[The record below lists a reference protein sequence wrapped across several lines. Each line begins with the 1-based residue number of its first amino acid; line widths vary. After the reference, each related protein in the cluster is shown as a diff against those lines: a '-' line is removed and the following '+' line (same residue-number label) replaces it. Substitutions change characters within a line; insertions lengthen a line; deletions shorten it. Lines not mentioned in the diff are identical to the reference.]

1 MIYKSYNYHYSTT
14 ELLKIQSN
22 LQQVLRVNAAECREF
37 LAQLI
42 KCFLCCSWS
51 MHHRHFFADILQ
63 VQENFLRQISYAPIV
78 QKSKLINVPERRN
91 SCDLR
96 FKQIVQK
103 IFLTVFTKCSM
114 EEFVSPADPEDISLG
129 FRDQMARLS

>member
-1 MIYKSYNYHYSTT
+1 MIFMSYLNYHYSTT

-42 KCFLCCSWS
+42 KCFLCYSWS

-78 QKSKLINVPERRN
+78 
-91 SCDLR
+91 
-96 FKQIVQK
+96 
-103 IFLTVFTKCSM
+103 
-114 EEFVSPADPEDISLG
+114 
-129 FRDQMARLS
+129 